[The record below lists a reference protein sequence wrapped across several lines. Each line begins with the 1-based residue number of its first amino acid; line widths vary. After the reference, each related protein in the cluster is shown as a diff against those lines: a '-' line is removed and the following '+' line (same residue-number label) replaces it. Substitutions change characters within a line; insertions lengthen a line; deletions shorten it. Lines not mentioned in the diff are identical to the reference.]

1 MAIDVPTRLPPARV
15 LLVLPGLFLGGFA
28 IFVLN
33 DAYTAALGGEAAG
46 QLAIPALAVTAI
58 AIALGLWQRW
68 GRWLGGGLV
77 VGAAVAVAGLL
88 ALFSMF
94 PSAASVTDKA
104 GARIA
109 DEHLDELEQTPEF
122 LATPPGFVLKDSAH
136 RSGCSDWF
144 DRREPVTWRQYD
156 SGGRS
161 SEDTVAFFRERWEAA
176 GYQQAAG
183 GNMPNYY
190 VWHREAT
197 GWTASLSLYIEG
209 QMVEVEGRDLD
220 SHACK

>member
-1 MAIDVPTRLPPARV
+1 VAIDAPPRLPPARV
-15 LLVLPGLFLGGFA
+15 LLVLPGLLLGGVA

-33 DAYTAALGGEAAG
+33 GAYTAALGGDAAG
-46 QLAIPALAVTAI
+46 QLAIPGVAVTAI
-58 AIALGLWQRW
+58 ALALGVWQRW

-77 VGAAVAVAGLL
+77 VGAAIAVAGLL

-94 PSAASVTDKA
+94 PSAASVTDKS
-104 GARIA
+104 GARLA
-109 DEHLDELEQTPEF
+109 DQHLDQLEQTPEF
-122 LATPPGFVLKDSAH
+122 LAAPPEFALKDSAH

-156 SGGRS
+156 SRGHS
-161 SEDTVAFFRERWEAA
+161 PDDTVAFFRGRWEAA
-176 GYQQAAG
+176 GYAESPG

-190 VWHREAT
+190 AWHREAD
-197 GWTASLSLYIEG
+197 GWTASLSLFIDG
-209 QMVEVEGRDLD
+209 NLVEVEGRDLD